1 MRLNCNKF
9 DLFQVWDLVEH
20 TLLACVRPKVHKI
33 RGDLQAVCYN
43 PHTRCLLFA
52 SEQISFLN
60 LKLR

>member
-1 MRLNCNKF
+1 MSSLINF
-9 DLFQVWDLVEH
+9 DLSKVWDLIEH
-20 TLLACVRPKVHKI
+20 TLLAYVRPKVHKI